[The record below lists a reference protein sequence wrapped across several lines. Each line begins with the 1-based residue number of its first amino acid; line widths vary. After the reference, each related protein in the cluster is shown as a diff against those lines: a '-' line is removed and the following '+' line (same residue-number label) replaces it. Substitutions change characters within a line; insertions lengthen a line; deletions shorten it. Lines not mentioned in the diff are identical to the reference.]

1 MDSSQVSSWGSL
13 LNKLR
18 NEMGYEAPKGKN
30 TKKSNIEFVSLGII
44 SMDLNSRFPLDVA
57 VFSISLYQQQTNFH
71 LFL

>member
-1 MDSSQVSSWGSL
+1 MDSSQISDSESL
-13 LNKLR
+13 LKKLR
-18 NEMGYEAPKGKN
+18 NEMGFKAPLRNNIKN
-30 TKKSNIEFVSLGII
+30 SNIEFVSLEII